1 MKEREIKVPK
11 DPKEIE
17 KEMDNYRI
25 ITLGDIYRALRDH
38 PDWAQELRRVFLTE
52 ELIDLPKK
60 FQDFL
65 QNDFYPLKEK
75 VDKIE
80 KDVEI
85 LKQDVAILKQ
95 DVAILK
101 QDVAILKQ
109 DVAKLKIDVGWL
121 KGGFMELLVR
131 DKVGAF
137 FGRLLKKASLLDTS
151 ELADSL
157 YDSVEKGIISSQDA
171 QEALRVDAVVRGFL
185 RKDGPKEVLIAAEI
199 SFVVDK
205 EDVQRAA
212 KRAMIIAKVLGKEC
226 IPAVIGKEFTEGAN
240 KACDEY
246 NVLMI

>member
-1 MKEREIKVPK
+1 LNSQK
-11 DPKEIE
+11 DFKISY
-17 KEMDNYRI
+17 KRI
-25 ITLGDIYRALRDH
+25 SI
-38 PDWAQELRRVFLTE
+38 
-52 ELIDLPKK
+52 
-60 FQDFL
+60 
-65 QNDFYPLKEK
+65 K

-80 KDVEI
+80 KDV
-85 LKQDVAILKQ
+85 AILKQ
-95 DVAILK
+95 DVDILK

-109 DVAKLKIDVGWL
+109 DVAKLKSDVGWL
-121 KGGFMELLVR
+121 KGGFMELHVR

-205 EDVQRAA
+205 EDVERAE
-212 KRAMIIAKVLGKEC
+212 KRAMIIRKVLGKEC

-240 KACDEY
+240 KACQDQS
-246 NVLMI
+246 VLLI